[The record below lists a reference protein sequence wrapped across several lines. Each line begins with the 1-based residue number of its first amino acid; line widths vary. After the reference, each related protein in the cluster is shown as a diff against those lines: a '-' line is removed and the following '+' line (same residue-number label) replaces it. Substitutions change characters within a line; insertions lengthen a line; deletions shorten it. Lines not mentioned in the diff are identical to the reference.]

1 MIMDKVLKI
10 LKEHTMK
17 IVLVLVVAFFTIKTG
32 GKMIEPSSF
41 NALIM
46 QNAYVFV
53 LATGMMMC
61 MLIKGNI
68 DLSVGASI
76 CLLDAIAAILLVE
89 KGVSIPVVML
99 ITLLIGLVIGA
110 VMGFLIAYINVP
122 PWIATLAGFLA
133 FRGLG
138 TALLIPTG
146 PLSVDKSFCNIFNSY
161 IPNIGSGK
169 FNITSLII
177 GIVCC
182 LILSF
187 TMIKT
192 RATKI
197 KKGYEAES
205 LVSLIVKLV
214 LLCGV
219 IILFAVKLGQ
229 YRIGKLAGFGI
240 PYVLVWVAV
249 ILIVYNFIAS
259 KTTLGRYFY
268 AMGGNME
275 ATRLSGINTKF
286 ILFLAYLNMQ
296 FLTVIA
302 GWMTLARSSG
312 ANGTMG
318 TNFELDAIS
327 ACIVGGVSAYGGSG
341 NVFGMVVGASL
352 IGVINLGMSIM
363 NIDSNWQKVVK
374 GVVLL
379 AAVVF
384 EIVNNRPKT
393 KA

>member
-1 MIMDKVLKI
+1 MEKVLKI

-17 IVLVLVVAFFTIKTG
+17 IVLVLVVIFFNITTKG
-32 GKMIEPSSF
+32 EMLKPSSF
-41 NALIM
+41 YSLIT

-76 CLLDAIAAILLVE
+76 CFIDACAAIMLTE
-89 KGVSIPVVML
+89 KGMSVPVVL
-99 ITLLIGLVIGA
+99 IITLAIGLVIGA
-110 VMGFLIAYINVP
+110 VMGWLIAYVNIP

-138 TALLIPTG
+138 TAILIPTG
-146 PLSVDKSFCNIFNSY
+146 PLSVGENFMNIFNKN

-177 GIVCC
+177 GIICC
-182 LILSF
+182 IILIF
-187 TMIKT
+187 TMV
-192 RATKI
+192 RSRSNKI

-205 LVSLIVKLV
+205 LAALITKLV
-214 LLCGV
+214 LLCSV
-219 IILFAVKLGQ
+219 IILYTVKLGQ
-229 YRIGKLAGFGI
+229 FAVGKKPGKGI
-240 PYVLVWVAV
+240 PVVLIWVAV
-249 ILIVYNFIAS
+249 ILLVYHFISS

-302 GWMTLARSSG
+302 GWITLARLSG
-312 ANGTMG
+312 ANGNMG
-318 TNFELDAIS
+318 LNYELDAIS

-341 NVFGMVVGASL
+341 NVFGMVVGAAL

-363 NIDSNWQKVVK
+363 GIDANWQKVVK
-374 GVVLL
+374 GLVLL

-384 EIVNNRPKT
+384 EIANNRPKT

>member
-1 MIMDKVLKI
+1 MEKVLKI
-10 LKEHTMK
+10 FKEHTMK
-17 IVLVLVVAFFTIKTG
+17 IVLVLVVIFFNITTKG
-32 GKMIEPSSF
+32 QMLEPSSF
-41 NALIM
+41 YSLIT

-68 DLSVGASI
+68 DLSVGAVI
-76 CLLDAIAAILLVE
+76 CFVDACAAIMLTVKGMPVPVVLLV
-89 KGVSIPVVML
+89 
-99 ITLLIGLVIGA
+99 TLVLGLAIGA
-110 VMGFLIAYINVP
+110 LMGWLIAYVNIP
-122 PWIATLAGFLA
+122 PWIATLGGFLA

-138 TALLIPTG
+138 TAILIPTG
-146 PLSVDKSFCNIFNSY
+146 PLSVGDNFTAIFNGN

-177 GIVCC
+177 GIICC
-182 LILSF
+182 VILVF
-187 TMIKT
+187 VMVKG
-192 RATKI
+192 RNNKI

-205 LVSLIVKLV
+205 LASLVTKLV
-214 LLCGV
+214 LLCSI
-219 IILFAVKLGQ
+219 IILYTVKLGQ
-229 YRIGKLAGFGI
+229 YAVGKKPGKGI
-240 PYVLVWVAV
+240 PVVLIWVAV
-249 ILIVYNFIAS
+249 ILLIYHFITS

-302 GWMTLARSSG
+302 GWITLARLSG
-312 ANGTMG
+312 ANGSMG
-318 TNFELDAIS
+318 TNYELDAVS

-341 NVFGMVVGASL
+341 NIFGMVVGAAL

-363 NIDSNWQKVVK
+363 GIDANWQKVVK
-374 GVVLL
+374 GMVLL

-384 EIVNNRPKT
+384 EIMNNRPKT